1 MSIDRALSK
10 KVKYEVKVNYLSNF
24 DFSEYAIREDDKE
37 KLLEK
42 EELII
47 SSQQTIGKNLY
58 DIAKNLY
65 ESQQILSKYGTGSF
79 VEWFK
84 NLGIDKNYV
93 YRMIAKY
100 NLYQETKEKK
110 AIDLSVRLIEEMKK
124 EDLDIEEKI
133 EIVKSEKPNEKFKE
147 IKYGFSHSEKNEKTK
162 LDKLEIKLERNKEM
176 LEKYQLKIM
185 KLEMKISELKTRLS
199 KNSSII

>member
-10 KVKYEVKVNYLSNF
+10 KVKYEVKETYLSAF
-24 DFSEYAIREDDKE
+24 DFSQFSISEDDKE

-42 EELII
+42 EELIKN
-47 SSQQTIGKNLY
+47 SQQTIAKNLY
-58 DIAKNLY
+58 DIAKSLY

-110 AIDLSVRLIEEMKK
+110 AIDLSVRLIEEMKR

-147 IKYGFSHSEKNEKTK
+147 IKYGFSHSEKNEKLE
-162 LDKLEIKLERNKEM
+162 LDNLKIKLQKNREM
-176 LEKYQLKIM
+176 LKKYQLKIS
-185 KLEMKISELKTRLS
+185 KLEEKIAA
-199 KNSSII
+199 IINKGS

>member
-10 KVKYEVKVNYLSNF
+10 KVKYEVKETYLSDF
-24 DFSEYAIREDDKE
+24 DFSQFSISEDDKE

-42 EELII
+42 EELIRN
-47 SSQQTIGKNLY
+47 SQQTIAKNLY
-58 DIAKNLY
+58 DIAKSLY

-110 AIDLSVRLIEEMKK
+110 AIDLSVRLIEEMKR

-147 IKYGFSHSEKNEKTK
+147 IKYGFSHSEKNEKLE
-162 LDKLEIKLERNKEM
+162 LDNLKIKLQKNREM
-176 LEKYQLKIM
+176 LKKYQLKIS
-185 KLEMKISELKTRLS
+185 KLEEKIAA
-199 KNSSII
+199 IINKS

>member
-10 KVKYEVKVNYLSNF
+10 KVQYEVKETYLSDF
-24 DFSEYAIREDDKE
+24 DFSEFSISEDDKE

-42 EELII
+42 EELIRN
-47 SSQQTIGKNLY
+47 SQQTIGKNLY

-65 ESQQILSKYGTGSF
+65 ESQQILSKYGAGSF

-147 IKYGFSHSEKNEKTK
+147 IKYGFSHSEKNEKLE
-162 LDKLEIKLERNKEM
+162 LDNLKIKLQKSREM
-176 LEKYQLKIM
+176 LKKYQLQIS
-185 KLEMKISELKTRLS
+185 KLEEKIAA
-199 KNSSII
+199 IINKS

>member
-10 KVKYEVKVNYLSNF
+10 KVQYEVKETYLSDF
-24 DFSEYAIREDDKE
+24 DFSQFSISEDDKE

-42 EELII
+42 EELIRN
-47 SSQQTIGKNLY
+47 SQQTIGKNLY

-133 EIVKSEKPNEKFKE
+133 EIVKSEKPNKKFKE
-147 IKYGFSHSEKNEKTK
+147 IKYGFSHSEKNEKLE
-162 LDKLEIKLERNKEM
+162 LDNLKIKLQKSREM
-176 LEKYQLKIM
+176 LKKYQLQIS
-185 KLEMKISELKTRLS
+185 KLEEKIAA
-199 KNSSII
+199 IINKS

>member
-24 DFSEYAIREDDKE
+24 DFSEYAISEDDKE

-147 IKYGFSHSEKNEKTK
+147 IKYGFSLREKKEKTK

>member
-24 DFSEYAIREDDKE
+24 DFSEYAISEDDKE

-100 NLYQETKEKK
+100 NFYQETKEKK

>member
-10 KVKYEVKVNYLSNF
+10 KVQYEVKETYLSDF
-24 DFSEYAIREDDKE
+24 DFSEFSISEDDKE

-42 EELII
+42 EELIRN
-47 SSQQTIGKNLY
+47 SQQTIGKNLY

-133 EIVKSEKPNEKFKE
+133 EIVKSEKPNKKSKE
-147 IKYGFSHSEKNEKTK
+147 IKYGFSHSEKNEKLE
-162 LDKLEIKLERNKEM
+162 LDNLKIKLQKSREM
-176 LEKYQLKIM
+176 LKKYQLQIS
-185 KLEMKISELKTRLS
+185 KLEEKIAA
-199 KNSSII
+199 IINKS

>member
-10 KVKYEVKVNYLSNF
+10 KVQYEVKETYLSDF
-24 DFSEYAIREDDKE
+24 DFSEFSISEDDKE

-42 EELII
+42 EELIRN
-47 SSQQTIGKNLY
+47 SQQTIGKNLY

-133 EIVKSEKPNEKFKE
+133 EIVKSEKPNKKFKE
-147 IKYGFSHSEKNEKTK
+147 IKYGFSHSGKNEKSE
-162 LDKLEIKLERNKEM
+162 LDELEIKLEKSREM
-176 LEKYQLKIM
+176 LKKYQLKIS
-185 KLEMKISELKTRLS
+185 KLETKISELKI
-199 KNSSII
+199 KFKQ

>member
-10 KVKYEVKVNYLSNF
+10 KVQYEVKKTYLSDF
-24 DFSEYAIREDDKE
+24 DFLQFSISEDDKE

-42 EELII
+42 EELIRN
-47 SSQQTIGKNLY
+47 SQKMIAKNLY

-133 EIVKSEKPNEKFKE
+133 EIVKSEKPNEKFRE
-147 IKYGFSHSEKNEKTK
+147 IKYGFSNSEKNEKLE
-162 LDKLEIKLERNKEM
+162 LDNLKIKLQKSREM
-176 LEKYQLKIM
+176 LKKYQLQIS
-185 KLEMKISELKTRLS
+185 KLEEKIAA
-199 KNSSII
+199 IINKS

>member
-10 KVKYEVKVNYLSNF
+10 KVQYEVKETYLSDF
-24 DFSEYAIREDDKE
+24 DFSEFSISEDDKE

-42 EELII
+42 EELIRN
-47 SSQQTIGKNLY
+47 SQQTIGKNLY

-65 ESQQILSKYGTGSF
+65 ESQQILSKYGTGRF

-133 EIVKSEKPNEKFKE
+133 EIVKSEKPNKKFKE
-147 IKYGFSHSEKNEKTK
+147 IKYGFSHSEKNEKLE
-162 LDKLEIKLERNKEM
+162 LDNLKIKLQKSREM
-176 LEKYQLKIM
+176 LKKYQLQIS
-185 KLEMKISELKTRLS
+185 KLEEKIAA
-199 KNSSII
+199 IINKS

>member
-10 KVKYEVKVNYLSNF
+10 KVKYEVKETYLSDF
-24 DFSEYAIREDDKE
+24 DFSQFSISEDDKE

-42 EELII
+42 EELIRN
-47 SSQQTIGKNLY
+47 SQQTIAKNLY
-58 DIAKNLY
+58 DIAKSLY

-110 AIDLSVRLIEEMKK
+110 AIDLSVRLIEEMKR

-147 IKYGFSHSEKNEKTK
+147 IKYGFSHSEKNEKLE
-162 LDKLEIKLERNKEM
+162 LDNLKIKLQKNREM
-176 LEKYQLKIM
+176 LKKYQLKIS
-185 KLEMKISELKTRLS
+185 KLEEKIAA
-199 KNSSII
+199 IINKGS

>member
-24 DFSEYAIREDDKE
+24 DFSEYAISEDDKE

>member
-10 KVKYEVKVNYLSNF
+10 KVQYEVKETYLSDF
-24 DFSEYAIREDDKE
+24 DFSEFSISEDDKE

-42 EELII
+42 EELIRN
-47 SSQQTIGKNLY
+47 SQQTIGKNLY

-185 KLEMKISELKTRLS
+185 KLEMKISELKTRL
-199 KNSSII
+199 

>member
-10 KVKYEVKVNYLSNF
+10 KVKYEVKETYLSDF
-24 DFSEYAIREDDKE
+24 DFSEFSISEDDKE

-42 EELII
+42 EELIRN
-47 SSQQTIGKNLY
+47 SQQTIGKNLY

-133 EIVKSEKPNEKFKE
+133 EIVKSEKPNKKFKE
-147 IKYGFSHSEKNEKTK
+147 IKYGFSHSEKNEKLE
-162 LDKLEIKLERNKEM
+162 LDNLKIKLQKSREM
-176 LEKYQLKIM
+176 LKKYQLQIS
-185 KLEMKISELKTRLS
+185 KLEEKIAA
-199 KNSSII
+199 IINKS

>member
-10 KVKYEVKVNYLSNF
+10 KVKYEVKGNYLSNF
-24 DFSEYAIREDDKE
+24 DFSEYAISEDDKE

-185 KLEMKISELKTRLS
+185 KLEMEISELKTRL
-199 KNSSII
+199 

>member
-10 KVKYEVKVNYLSNF
+10 KVQYEVKETYLSDF
-24 DFSEYAIREDDKE
+24 DFSEFSISEDDKE

-42 EELII
+42 EELIRN
-47 SSQQTIGKNLY
+47 SQQTIGKNLY

-133 EIVKSEKPNEKFKE
+133 EIVKSEKPNKKFKE
-147 IKYGFSHSEKNEKTK
+147 IKYGFSHSEKNEKLE
-162 LDKLEIKLERNKEM
+162 LDNLKIKLQKSREM
-176 LEKYQLKIM
+176 LKKYQLQIS
-185 KLEMKISELKTRLS
+185 KLEEKIAA
-199 KNSSII
+199 IINKS

>member
-1 MSIDRALSK
+1 VSIDRALSK
-10 KVKYEVKVNYLSNF
+10 KVQYEVKETYLSDF
-24 DFSEYAIREDDKE
+24 DFSEFSISEDDKE

-42 EELII
+42 EELIRN
-47 SSQQTIGKNLY
+47 SQQTIGKNLY

-133 EIVKSEKPNEKFKE
+133 EIVKSEKPNKKFKE
-147 IKYGFSHSEKNEKTK
+147 IKYGFSHSEKNEKLE
-162 LDKLEIKLERNKEM
+162 LDNLKIKLQKSREM
-176 LEKYQLKIM
+176 LKKYQLQIS
-185 KLEMKISELKTRLS
+185 KLEEKIAA
-199 KNSSII
+199 IINKS

>member
-10 KVKYEVKVNYLSNF
+10 KVKYEIKENYLSDF
-24 DFSEYAIREDDKE
+24 DFSQYNISEDDKE
-37 KLLEK
+37 SLLEK
-42 EELII
+42 EEMIKN
-47 SSQQTIGKNLY
+47 SQQVIGKNMY

-100 NLYQETKEKK
+100 NLYQETNEKK

-133 EIVKSEKPNEKFKE
+133 EIVKSEKPNKKFKE
-147 IKYGFSHSEKNEKTK
+147 IKDGFSHSEKNEKVE
-162 LDKLEIKLERNKEM
+162 LEKLEIKLEKTKEM
-176 LEKYQLKIM
+176 LKKYQLKIT
-185 KLEMKISELKTRLS
+185 KLEIKISELKTKL
-199 KNSSII
+199 

>member
-24 DFSEYAIREDDKE
+24 DFSEYAISEDDKE

-147 IKYGFSHSEKNEKTK
+147 IKYGFSHSEKNEK
-162 LDKLEIKLERNKEM
+162 R
-176 LEKYQLKIM
+176 
-185 KLEMKISELKTRLS
+185 
-199 KNSSII
+199 

>member
-10 KVKYEVKVNYLSNF
+10 KVQYEVKETYLSDF
-24 DFSEYAIREDDKE
+24 DFSEFSISEDDKE

-42 EELII
+42 EELIRN
-47 SSQQTIGKNLY
+47 SQQTIGKNLY

-147 IKYGFSHSEKNEKTK
+147 IKYGFSHSEKNEKLE
-162 LDKLEIKLERNKEM
+162 LDNLKIKLQKSREM
-176 LEKYQLKIM
+176 LKKYQLQIS
-185 KLEMKISELKTRLS
+185 KLEEKIAA
-199 KNSSII
+199 IINKS

>member
-10 KVKYEVKVNYLSNF
+10 KVQYEVKETYLSDF
-24 DFSEYAIREDDKE
+24 DFSQFSISEDDKE

-42 EELII
+42 EELIRN
-47 SSQQTIGKNLY
+47 SQQTIAKNLY
-58 DIAKNLY
+58 DIAKSLY

-133 EIVKSEKPNEKFKE
+133 EIVKSEKPNKKFKE
-147 IKYGFSHSEKNEKTK
+147 IKYGFSHSEKNEKLE
-162 LDKLEIKLERNKEM
+162 LDNLKIKLQKSREM
-176 LEKYQLKIM
+176 LKKYQLQIS
-185 KLEMKISELKTRLS
+185 KLEEKIAA
-199 KNSSII
+199 IINKS

>member
-10 KVKYEVKVNYLSNF
+10 KVQYEVKKTYLSDF
-24 DFSEYAIREDDKE
+24 DFLQFSISEDDKE

-42 EELII
+42 EELIRN
-47 SSQQTIGKNLY
+47 SQKMIAKNLY

-133 EIVKSEKPNEKFKE
+133 EIVKSEKPNKKFKE
-147 IKYGFSHSEKNEKTK
+147 IKYGFSHSEKNEKLE
-162 LDKLEIKLERNKEM
+162 LDNLKIKLQKSREM
-176 LEKYQLKIM
+176 LKKYQLQIS
-185 KLEMKISELKTRLS
+185 KLEEKIAA
-199 KNSSII
+199 IINKS

>member
-1 MSIDRALSK
+1 M
-10 KVKYEVKVNYLSNF
+10 
-24 DFSEYAIREDDKE
+24 IRN
-37 KLLEK
+37 
-42 EELII
+42 
-47 SSQQTIGKNLY
+47 SQQTIGKNLY

-133 EIVKSEKPNEKFKE
+133 EIVKSEKPNKKFKE
-147 IKYGFSHSEKNEKTK
+147 IKYGFSHSEKNEKLE
-162 LDKLEIKLERNKEM
+162 LDNLKIKLQKSREM
-176 LEKYQLKIM
+176 LKKYQLQIS
-185 KLEMKISELKTRLS
+185 KLEEKIAA
-199 KNSSII
+199 IINKS

>member
-10 KVKYEVKVNYLSNF
+10 KVQYEVKETYLSDF
-24 DFSEYAIREDDKE
+24 DFSQFSISEDDKE

-42 EELII
+42 EELIRN
-47 SSQQTIGKNLY
+47 SQQTIGKNLY

-133 EIVKSEKPNEKFKE
+133 EIVKSEKPNKKFKE
-147 IKYGFSHSEKNEKTK
+147 IKYGFSHSEKNEKLE
-162 LDKLEIKLERNKEM
+162 LDNLKIKLQKSREM
-176 LEKYQLKIM
+176 LKKYQLQIS
-185 KLEMKISELKTRLS
+185 KLEEKIAA
-199 KNSSII
+199 IINKMRGVE

>member
-10 KVKYEVKVNYLSNF
+10 KVQYEVKETYLSDF
-24 DFSEYAIREDDKE
+24 DFSEFSISEDDKE

-42 EELII
+42 EELIRN
-47 SSQQTIGKNLY
+47 SQQTIGKNLY

-110 AIDLSVRLIEEMKK
+110 AIDLSVRLIEEMKR

-147 IKYGFSHSEKNEKTK
+147 IKYGFSHSEKNEKLE
-162 LDKLEIKLERNKEM
+162 LDNLKIKLQKNREM
-176 LEKYQLKIM
+176 LKKYQLKIS
-185 KLEMKISELKTRLS
+185 KLEEKIAA
-199 KNSSII
+199 IINKS

>member
-24 DFSEYAIREDDKE
+24 DFSEYAISEDDKE

-185 KLEMKISELKTRLS
+185 KLEMKISELKTRL
-199 KNSSII
+199 

>member
-10 KVKYEVKVNYLSNF
+10 KVQYEVKETYLSDF
-24 DFSEYAIREDDKE
+24 DFSEFSISEDDKE

-42 EELII
+42 EELIRN
-47 SSQQTIGKNLY
+47 SQQTIGKNLY

-133 EIVKSEKPNEKFKE
+133 EIVKSAKPNKKFKE
-147 IKYGFSHSEKNEKTK
+147 IKYGFSHSEKNEKLE
-162 LDKLEIKLERNKEM
+162 LDNLKIKLQKSREM
-176 LEKYQLKIM
+176 LKKYQLQIS
-185 KLEMKISELKTRLS
+185 KLEEKIAA
-199 KNSSII
+199 IINKS

>member
-10 KVKYEVKVNYLSNF
+10 KVKYEVKETYLSDF
-24 DFSEYAIREDDKE
+24 DFSQFSISEDDKE

-42 EELII
+42 EELIRN
-47 SSQQTIGKNLY
+47 SQQTIGKNLY

-133 EIVKSEKPNEKFKE
+133 EIVKSEKPNKKFKE
-147 IKYGFSHSEKNEKTK
+147 IKYGFSHSEKNEKLE
-162 LDKLEIKLERNKEM
+162 LDNLKIKLQKSREM
-176 LEKYQLKIM
+176 LKKYQLQIS
-185 KLEMKISELKTRLS
+185 KLEEKIAA
-199 KNSSII
+199 IINKS

>member
-10 KVKYEVKVNYLSNF
+10 KVQYEVKETYLSDF
-24 DFSEYAIREDDKE
+24 DFSEFSISEDDKE

-42 EELII
+42 EELIRN
-47 SSQQTIGKNLY
+47 SQQTIAKNLY
-58 DIAKNLY
+58 DIAKSLY

-133 EIVKSEKPNEKFKE
+133 EIVKSEKPNKKFKE

-185 KLEMKISELKTRLS
+185 KLEMEISELKTRL
-199 KNSSII
+199 